1 VSTRL
6 IPPTDQNSFLAG
18 IGHICLQWANIE
30 QLLLGILAAVDG
42 IPLAKAY
49 TRYGGTDM
57 MPRLNL
63 AVALTEEAKWPRHL
77 TQKLRDIRKEIQRN
91 NGLADRRNMFV
102 HGAHERTEVDGEY
115 ALTMSRWKGDKQ
127 RQIVT
132 IVDAAELANRLS
144 QLAQDT
150 NAVHVGY
157 GNWKFGL
164 KNQTYSD
171 EDVSRGKTIARGV
184 RAHNIK
190 RAVKLLFANLKP
202 W

>member
-1 VSTRL
+1 MSTKL

-30 QLLLGILAAVDG
+30 HLLLGIIAAVDG
-42 IPLAKAY
+42 ISLQKAF

-57 MPRLNL
+57 KPRFNL
-63 AVALTEEAKWPRHL
+63 AVALTEEAKWPRRF
-77 TQKLRDIRKEIQRN
+77 TKKLRDIRKEVQD
-91 NGLADRRNMFV
+91 LSDRRTLFV
-102 HGAHERTEVDGEY
+102 HGAHEQTEVDGEY
-115 ALTMSRWKGDKQ
+115 ALTMARWKGDK
-127 RQIVT
+127 RRTIVT
-132 IVDAAELANRLS
+132 VVDAAELATRLS

-150 NAVHVGY
+150 NAVHIGY

-171 EDVSRGKTIARGV
+171 EDVAKGKTISRLV

-190 RAVKLLFANLKP
+190 RAVKLLLANLKP
-202 W
+202 